1 MLFDTLFPEYYTT
14 TNYSKRYV
22 PYNLVKRSDTEFS
35 LEFNVA
41 GMNEDE
47 LSIEVQN
54 NKLYVAGAPKNKES
68 KDYIVN
74 NIKVAP
80 FDLVFTL
87 KDQIEVREA
96 AFKNGILIVNLEL
109 VIPEERRPKKIL
121 ITH

>member
-1 MLFDTLFPEYYTT
+1 MLIDTLFPEYYTT
-14 TNYSKRYV
+14 SSYSKRYV
-22 PYNLVKRSDTEFS
+22 PYNLVKHSDTEFS

-47 LSIEVQN
+47 LSIEVQS
-54 NKLYVAGAPKNKES
+54 NKLYVSGEPKKKEA
-68 KDYIVN
+68 KEYIVN

-96 AFKNGILIVNLEL
+96 AFKNGILTVNLEL
-109 VIPEERRPKKIL
+109 VIPEEKKPKKIV
-121 ITH
+121 IAH